1 MGGKSSKNNYV
12 NRQERYVQSNAP
24 RYARSH
30 RSNNFGDV
38 KPTESQIRNK
48 LREEH
53 SGVRSSNNYISNSQ
67 WNRMKSSSSD
77 SWNRSSS
84 RRY

>member
-38 KPTESQIRNK
+38 QPTDRQIRNK

-53 SGVRSSNNYISNSQ
+53 SGTRSNNYISDSQ
-67 WNRMKSSSSD
+67 WNRMKS
-77 SWNRSSS
+77 NR
-84 RRY
+84 Y